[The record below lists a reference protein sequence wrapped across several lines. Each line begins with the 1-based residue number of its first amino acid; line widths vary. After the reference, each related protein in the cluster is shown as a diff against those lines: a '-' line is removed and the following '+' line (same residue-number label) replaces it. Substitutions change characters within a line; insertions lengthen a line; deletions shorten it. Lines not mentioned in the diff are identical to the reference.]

1 MNQINKVSNVSKS
14 EQVILQLKSV
24 YKTYKLGE
32 QEIHA
37 LNDVDFSLERG
48 EFVAIM
54 GASGAG
60 KSTMLQIA
68 SLLDNP
74 SEGHILLH
82 GKDVSRYN
90 ESELA
95 RVRNQEIGFIFQQ
108 FNLLPKVAALD
119 NVILPLIY
127 AGLGK
132 AERTKRAKAALEKV
146 GLGDRLHNT
155 RAQLSGGQQQRVA
168 IARALVNNPTI
179 VFADEPTG
187 NLDSQSGDEIMAMLD
202 KLHEEGN
209 TIVIVTHEPEI
220 AEHAARLIV
229 MKDGRIVS
237 DRAQTKKKTL
247 SAKNISKSNKK
258 TSAETKNNTKS
269 QQAKS

>member
-1 MNQINKVSNVSKS
+1 MNQVNQVSNVPKS
-14 EQVILQLKSV
+14 DQVILQLKSV
-24 YKTYKLGE
+24 FKTYKLGE

-37 LNDVDFSLERG
+37 LNDVDFSLESG

-74 SEGHILLH
+74 TAGQILLH
-82 GKDVSRYN
+82 GRDVSRYN
-90 ESELA
+90 ETELA
-95 RVRNQEIGFIFQQ
+95 RVRNQETGFIFQQ
-108 FNLLPKVAALD
+108 FNLLPKVTALD

-127 AGLGK
+127 AGCGK
-132 AERTKRAKAALEKV
+132 QERTRRAKAALEKV

-187 NLDSQSGDEIMAMLD
+187 NLDSESGEEIMAMLN
-202 KLHEEGN
+202 KLHDEGN

-229 MKDGRIVS
+229 MKDGRIIK
-237 DRAQTKKKTL
+237 D
-247 SAKNISKSNKK
+247 NKQRQK
-258 TSAETKNNTKS
+258 TKS
-269 QQAKS
+269 QRAKS